1 MSEHD
6 DAMQRRE
13 QGPQPPL
20 RGFDHVMRYWDNR
33 CGYYAAKVLPGEFYV
48 TRNEELIV
56 TVLGSCVAACIH
68 DPVLKIGGMNHF
80 MLPHSGSEESFT
92 FQGGASTATRYG
104 THAME
109 SLLNQLAKLGAERDR
124 LQIKL
129 FGAGKILKQLSD
141 VGKHN
146 AEFVREFLA
155 NESLKIA
162 AEDLGGPHPRKVVFW
177 AHSGRAQVKRL
188 SRLDTGT
195 IVHRE
200 TSYLNDLGR
209 DQVGGQV
216 ELF

>member
-1 MSEHD
+1 
-6 DAMQRRE
+6 MQRKAR
-13 QGPQPPL
+13 GPEKPV
-20 RGFDHVMRYWDNR
+20 RGFEHIMRYWDNR
-33 CGYYAAKVLPGEFYV
+33 CGHWAAKVLPGEFYV
-48 TRNEELIV
+48 SRNEELIV

-68 DPVLKIGGMNHF
+68 DPVLKVGGMNHF
-80 MLPHSGSEESFT
+80 MLPEGGDDESYT
-92 FQGGASTATRYG
+92 FRGGVSSATRYG

-109 SLLNQLAKLGAERDR
+109 SLLNQLSKLGVERGDM
-124 LQIKL
+124 QIKL

-155 NESLKIA
+155 NERLTIA

-177 AHSGRAQVKRL
+177 AHTGRVQVKRL

-195 IVHRE
+195 IAHRE
-200 TSYLNDLGR
+200 TSYLQDLGK